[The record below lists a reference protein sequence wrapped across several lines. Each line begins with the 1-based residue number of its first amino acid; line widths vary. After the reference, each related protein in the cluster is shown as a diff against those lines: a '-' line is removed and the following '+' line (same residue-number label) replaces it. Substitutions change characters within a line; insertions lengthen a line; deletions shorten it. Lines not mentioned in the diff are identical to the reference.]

1 MHDSVNLVPA
11 SSPLGSVR
19 LANED
24 ELHGARHM
32 LRMLLQCLQVPPNE
46 LDMLMTSLASL
57 LRKLMVAGVPHLD
70 IGLSGSR
77 LWLLAPGVQTA
88 PKVSGLLHCVRMAG
102 GWRFETTLPMMAAPP
117 RQTLQDIVTRRSRAQ
132 LIDDLT
138 RQQGSLERE
147 IERRTKALSAS
158 ELRSRTV
165 IDGAP
170 LAIVLIDQTGRVTE
184 WNDVAVQTFGHRVDA
199 AIGQPLQQLIALAG
213 DPVLPDILA
222 RGLDADARRHTAAR
236 FWDLTALREDGSRI
250 SVEAG
255 MTVFPMGEVWHGT
268 LFARDSSERKQAETA
283 LQAAKHSAESA
294 AQMKSDF
301 LANMSHEIRTPMN
314 AILGMSH
321 LVLKTDLGLRQRDY
335 VRKIQ
340 QSGQHLLA
348 IINDILDFSK
358 VEADK
363 LVVESIDFELE
374 HLLSNVATLVA
385 DKATAKGLELV
396 FDVGRDVPTSLVGD
410 PLRLGQVLVNYASN
424 AVKFTEQGGIDVVI
438 RVRQRSAGQVLLHFA
453 VRDSGIGLS
462 DAQAAGLFQ
471 SFQQADAST
480 TRKYGGTGLGLAI
493 SKKLALLMGGEV
505 GVNSVL
511 GQGSTFWFTARLGLS
526 SNKPR
531 ALPLA
536 AKLRGLRVLVVD
548 DNDSARTVLRTLL
561 EAMMFEVDDVA
572 SGEEALAAV
581 QRASAAGRAYDML
594 YLDWQM
600 PGLDG
605 FETAQRIRTLPLAV
619 PARIVMVTAFGR
631 DELLTRAEACGIADV
646 LIKPVNASSLL
657 DSTMRVLADG
667 ATTPARAVV
676 ADTAPYPEQ
685 VSGLRGAHVLLV
697 EDNALNQEVAVGML
711 EDAGLRVDVAE
722 HGAIALEMVQAT
734 AYDLVLMD
742 MQMPVMDGLTAT
754 LAIGQLPNFTPPPI
768 VAMTANA
775 MQADRERCLAAGMV
789 DFVSKPIEPGD
800 LIRAL
805 LHWIAPRSTMPEPPT
820 RATAPV
826 PSPAPSPAAPA
837 PALEIAGLN
846 TAAGLRRML
855 GKKDLYLTLLRKFET
870 GQHDAPDR
878 IRAALD
884 AGDQPLAE
892 RLAHTLKGVAGN
904 LGAEAVQ
911 ASAGVLEQAIR
922 SGQAR
927 AEIDQLL
934 IACRQLLAA
943 LLEAMAPVLRPAAT
957 AKSSQGA
964 ERMDPAQC
972 QRCCAELRALLASD
986 DAAALE
992 LLERDSALLQ
1002 QAFGAQFTAIQQA
1015 AADFDF
1021 GQALTLLDQA
1031 EKGLAGQG

>member
-1 MHDSVNLVPA
+1 MPGVTIA
-11 SSPLGSVR
+11 SGRLGSIS
-19 LANED
+19 LADDN
-24 ELHGARHM
+24 ELHGARDK
-32 LRMLLQCLQVPPNE
+32 LRMVLQTLQVPASE
-46 LDMLMTSLASL
+46 LDMLMTGLASL
-57 LRKLMVAGVPHLD
+57 LRKLMLQGVRQTD
-70 IGLSGSR
+70 IGLASST
-77 LWLLAPGVQTA
+77 LWLQAESLDAPPHLG
-88 PKVSGLLHCVRMAG
+88 GLMHPVRVAG
-102 GWRFETTLPMMAAPP
+102 GWRFETTLHGLAQPDWQA
-117 RQTLQDIVTRRSRAQ
+117 LQEIVVRRSRAQ

-138 RQQGSLERE
+138 RHQGNLERE

-170 LAIVLIDQTGRVTE
+170 LAVVLIDQAGRVTE
-184 WNDVAVQTFGHRVDA
+184 WNGVAEQTFGHSAEA
-199 AIGQPLQQLIALAG
+199 AIGQPLQPLIALDG
-213 DPVLPDILA
+213 DPVLPGILS
-222 RGLDADARRHTAAR
+222 RSLDAEARSHTAGR
-236 FWDLTALREDGSRI
+236 FWDLTALRQDGSRI
-250 SVEAG
+250 PVEAG
-255 MTVFPMGEVWHGT
+255 MTVFPMGESWHGT
-268 LFARDSSERKQAETA
+268 LFARDSSERKQAEAA
-283 LQAAKHSAESA
+283 LQTAKQTAESA
-294 AQMKSDF
+294 ARMKSDF

-321 LVLKTDLGLRQRDY
+321 LVLKTDLAQRQRDY

-363 LVVESIDFELE
+363 LTVEAIDFELE
-374 HLLSNVATLVA
+374 HLMGNVATLVA

-396 FDVGRDVPTSLVGD
+396 FDVGRDVPPTLVGD
-410 PLRLGQVLVNYASN
+410 PLRLGQVLINYASN
-424 AVKFTEQGGIDVVI
+424 AVKFTESGGIDVVV
-438 RVRQRSAGQVLLHFA
+438 RVRQRSAEHVLLHFA
-453 VRDSGIGLS
+453 VRDTGIGL
-462 DAQAAGLFQ
+462 DKQQTAQLFQ

-493 SKKLALLMGGEV
+493 SKKLAVLMGGEV
-505 GVNSVL
+505 GVNSEP
-511 GQGSTFWFTARLGLS
+511 GQGSTFWFTARLGVS
-526 SNKPR
+526 SRKPR

-572 SGEEALAAV
+572 SGEEAIAAV
-581 QRASAAGRAYDML
+581 QGSSATQRPYDVL

-605 FETAQRIRTLPLAV
+605 FETAQRIRALTPVV

-631 DELLTRAEACGIADV
+631 DELMTRAEASGIADV
-646 LIKPVNASSLL
+646 LVKPVTASSLL

-667 ATTPARAVV
+667 SMEPARESMVDV
-676 ADTAPYPEQ
+676 ALSPDQ
-685 VSGLRGAHVLLV
+685 VGGLRGAHVLLV
-697 EDNALNQEVAVGML
+697 EDNDLNQEVAVGML

-722 HGAIALEMVQAT
+722 HGAIALEMVQAA
-734 AYDLVLMD
+734 AYDLILMD
-742 MQMPVMDGLTAT
+742 MQMPVMDGVTAT
-754 LAIGQLPNFTPPPI
+754 LAIRQLPHFSPPPI

-800 LIRAL
+800 LVRAL
-805 LHWIAPRSTMPEPPT
+805 LRWIAPRSAVSAPP
-820 RATAPV
+820 RLATA
-826 PSPAPSPAAPA
+826 PAPSPAPAAPG
-837 PALEIAGLN
+837 LEIAGLN
-846 TAAGLRRML
+846 TVAGLRRML

-904 LGAEAVQ
+904 IGAEAVQ
-911 ASAGVLEQAIR
+911 ASASALEHGIR
-922 SGQAR
+922 TRQAR
-927 AEIDQLL
+927 SDIEG
-934 IACRQLLAA
+934 LLAA
-943 LLEAMAPVLRPAAT
+943 TAAALAAVLLALAPWLRPSTAAAAGGDT
-957 AKSSQGA
+957 GHA
-964 ERMDPAQC
+964 DPAQ
-972 QRCCAELRALLASD
+972 RNRACAELRTLLASD

-992 LLERDSALLQ
+992 HLERDSALLL
-1002 QAFGAQFTAIQQA
+1002 QACGEAFTAIRQA
-1015 AADFDF
+1015 AAEFDF
-1021 GQALTLLDQA
+1021 GQALALLDEAVAQS
-1031 EKGLAGQG
+1031 AGSTAPG